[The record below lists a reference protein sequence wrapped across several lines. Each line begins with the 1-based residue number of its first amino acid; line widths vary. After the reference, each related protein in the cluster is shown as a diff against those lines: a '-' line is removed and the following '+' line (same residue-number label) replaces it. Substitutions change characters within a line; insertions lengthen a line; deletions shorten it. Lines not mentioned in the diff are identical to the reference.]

1 MYVYSANVDIN
12 QDSCHQSSNGNT
24 YDNITYKVIMVT
36 VRNDDMTNTG
46 NHNTCDMDI
55 CYYSLDKALRH
66 VNSNS
71 IINITIP
78 YDTLLSPANLS
89 NLSNIT
95 IAGNSMSEIDC
106 NYTGALVCKGCNNV
120 IIKNIR
126 WIRCG
131 FFNISTTG
139 SNSHNKAYHLDPIGG
154 LYFDTCTNL
163 TIQCCTFLTSLV
175 QISQASETVTIS
187 NVYYTDNYTN
197 TYPQSYY
204 EYTYGGL
211 YVEQSNSMDLFIN
224 IADCSFTSMK
234 PNGTAIQLF
243 VVKSK
248 DSGMNHILISSTSF
262 TDSIN
267 NQPVPSNY
275 GNSMVFI
282 NISSSHTNVTLSD
295 VRFQSNTIAD
305 NGSILSIV
313 TNEDNSTVQL
323 LSCVFLSNT
332 ASNVAVFETGHLT
345 ITNSVFKY
353 NNGKSNLILLKYQT
367 SIIASYE
374 GLMFSNNTG
383 GPMLSLNS
391 YNISVSF
398 LESKLQHNTL
408 SSGNGLVMLSD
419 YYNLDV
425 LLAGIKFISNK
436 ILTDGSTFYSSSP
449 VMMPTKSNSSTHI
462 PPTHKVAILNVVVF
476 RQSGGGDGA
485 GVYISHSSCDSC
497 EVTGSYTLKESTFNN
512 INNINSIIFYGISNS
527 TNNMVLS
534 DCQFTNN
541 HGTAVVVKA
550 DDSGINVISI
560 SSTSFVDN
568 INNQPVPSNYGSSII
583 FISISSSHTNITL
596 SDVRFQSNTI
606 ADNGSILSI
615 VTNEDNSTVQLLSCV
630 FLSNTASNVAVFE
643 TGHLTITNSVFK
655 YNNGKS
661 NLILLKY
668 QTSIIASY
676 EGLMFS
682 NNTGGPMLSLN
693 SYNISVSFLES
704 KLQHNTLSSGNGL
717 VMLSDYY
724 NLDVLL
730 AGIKFISNKILT
742 DGSTFYSS
750 SPVMM
755 PTKSNSSTHIPPTH
769 KVAILNVV
777 VFRQS
782 GGGDGAGVYI
792 SHSSCDSCE
801 VTGSYTLKES
811 TFNNINN
818 INSIIFYGI
827 SNSTNNMVLSDC
839 QFTNNHG
846 TAVVVKADD
855 SGINVI
861 SISSTSFVDN
871 INNQPVPS
879 NYGSSIIFI
888 SISSSHT
895 NITLSD
901 VRFQSNTVADNG
913 NILLII
919 TNEDN
924 STVQLLS
931 CVFLNNTASNVAV
944 FETGHLTIMNSTN
957 NMVISDCHFTNN
969 LGTAVH
975 LKNSNLVIDEGLTLF
990 ENNTAEHGA
999 ALYLDLNSKV
1009 MFNSNS
1015 KLSFVGN
1022 EARRYGG
1029 AIYCS
1034 VSEYNGCYKN
1044 VSDILL
1050 VQNTTSSIIQFKNN
1064 VGSAGGNSVYLNVP
1078 QSCDEAF
1085 QSESNVT
1092 MHTFGEEIVTSP
1104 KKLRL
1109 DAPAR
1114 LVSHTNVTILS
1125 DMYPTYLI
1133 PNIMLGQD
1141 ITISS
1146 CILGYNDK
1154 PAGTAP
1160 FLISHTENTQRYSIN
1175 GSRGSLIGC
1184 QPSQGIS
1191 NLQIINKQSY
1201 SHNVN
1206 SYYSRLNNSGI
1217 LQDHYSDNDYTV
1229 IQLHSFYD
1237 TAYELKPIV
1246 VNLIIEISPCHSGFY
1261 YSDKD
1266 EMCICYTTDDIVSC
1280 SGSKAA
1286 ITRGYWFGVVSEQP
1300 TVGVCPVNYCDFDK
1314 CGEPCALLPSPD
1326 KQCGEHRTG
1335 TACGNCKDS
1344 YTLSF
1349 DSVDCVSTINCTTG
1363 LTALVVTMTC
1373 LYWIFTIV
1381 VVFAMMYF
1389 KVGIG
1394 YLYSITFY
1402 YSVIDILLG
1411 QALHTSDALYG
1422 MVTIVSSLARL
1433 TPQFLGQ
1440 ICFVIGLSGIDQQFI
1455 HYIHPLAILVIL
1467 LFISISAR
1475 FSPRLS
1481 LFVSRGVIHVICFL
1495 LLLSYTSI
1503 ASTSL
1508 LLIRPLTFTGVNKV
1522 FIYLSPD
1529 LEYFHG
1535 RHLAYGLVAIACGIV
1550 IVIGLPLILLLE
1562 PFVNHKIN
1570 FTRIKPLLDQF
1581 QGHYQDKYRYFA
1593 SYYMICR
1600 LVMLVIVNVNIA
1612 NVFGLMLWV
1621 AFVLVVHVAIRPY
1634 ASKILNAVDTLLLLT
1649 MMLVTILHLFEASNG
1664 ITANTITGLA
1674 FTLVAF
1680 PLLIFLLL
1688 FTPFMNRQ
1696 HIQRFIMS
1704 TVKWIKMDEP
1714 RNNDI
1719 EILNVNQYEVIVDDA
1734 LRGATATTIA

>member
-1 MYVYSANVDIN
+1 MVT
-12 QDSCHQSSNGNT
+12 GN
-24 YDNITYKVIMVT
+24 NT

-46 NHNTCDMDI
+46 NHSTSDMDI

-66 VNSNS
+66 VNNNS

-78 YDTLLSPANLS
+78 YDTLLSPANLV

-139 SNSHNKAYHLDPIGG
+139 SNSHNKAHHLDPIGG

-197 TYPQSYY
+197 TYPQSHY

-211 YVEQSNSMDLFIN
+211 YVEQSNRMDLVIN
-224 IADCSFTSMK
+224 IIDCSFTSMK
-234 PNGTAIQLF
+234 PNSTAIQLF

-248 DSGMNHILISSTSF
+248 DSGMNRILISSTSF
-262 TDSIN
+262 TDNIN

-295 VRFQSNTIAD
+295 VRFQSNTVAD
-305 NGSILSIV
+305 NGNILSIV

-332 ASNVAVFETGHLT
+332 ASNVAMFETKHLT
-345 ITNSVFKY
+345 IMNSVFKY

-367 SIIASYE
+367 SIVTSYE
-374 GLMFSNNTG
+374 GLMFSYNTG
-383 GPMLSLNS
+383 GPMMSLNS
-391 YNISVSF
+391 YNISVDF

-419 YYNLDV
+419 YHSLDV
-425 LLAGIKFISNK
+425 LLAGIKFISN
-436 ILTDGSTFYSSSP
+436 IIQTDGSAFYSYSP
-449 VMMPTKSNSSTHI
+449 IMMPTKSNSSTHI
-462 PPTHKVAILNVVVF
+462 RPTHEVFILNVVVF
-476 RQSGGGDGA
+476 RQSGGGHGA
-485 GVYISHSSCDSC
+485 GIYISHPSCDSC
-497 EVTGSYTLKESTFNN
+497 ETTDSYTLKESTFNN
-512 INNINSIIFYGISNS
+512 INDINSVIFCGISNS
-527 TNNMVLS
+527 V
-534 DCQFTNN
+534 
-541 HGTAVVVKA
+541 
-550 DDSGINVISI
+550 
-560 SSTSFVDN
+560 
-568 INNQPVPSNYGSSII
+568 
-583 FISISSSHTNITL
+583 
-596 SDVRFQSNTI
+596 
-606 ADNGSILSI
+606 
-615 VTNEDNSTVQLLSCV
+615 
-630 FLSNTASNVAVFE
+630 
-643 TGHLTITNSVFK
+643 
-655 YNNGKS
+655 
-661 NLILLKY
+661 
-668 QTSIIASY
+668 
-676 EGLMFS
+676 
-682 NNTGGPMLSLN
+682 
-693 SYNISVSFLES
+693 
-704 KLQHNTLSSGNGL
+704 
-717 VMLSDYY
+717 
-724 NLDVLL
+724 
-730 AGIKFISNKILT
+730 
-742 DGSTFYSS
+742 
-750 SPVMM
+750 
-755 PTKSNSSTHIPPTH
+755 
-769 KVAILNVV
+769 
-777 VFRQS
+777 
-782 GGGDGAGVYI
+782 
-792 SHSSCDSCE
+792 
-801 VTGSYTLKES
+801 
-811 TFNNINN
+811 
-818 INSIIFYGI
+818 
-827 SNSTNNMVLSDC
+827 
-839 QFTNNHG
+839 
-846 TAVVVKADD
+846 
-855 SGINVI
+855 
-861 SISSTSFVDN
+861 
-871 INNQPVPS
+871 
-879 NYGSSIIFI
+879 
-888 SISSSHT
+888 
-895 NITLSD
+895 
-901 VRFQSNTVADNG
+901 
-913 NILLII
+913 
-919 TNEDN
+919 
-924 STVQLLS
+924 
-931 CVFLNNTASNVAV
+931 
-944 FETGHLTIMNSTN
+944 
-957 NMVISDCHFTNN
+957 VISDLQFANN

-975 LKNSNLVIDEGLTLF
+975 LENSNLIIDGGLTLF
-990 ENNTAEHGA
+990 KNNTAEHGA
-999 ALYLDLNSKV
+999 ALYLDLNSRV

-1015 KLSFVGN
+1015 KVSFIGN

-1034 VSEYNGCYKN
+1034 VSVHNGCYKN
-1044 VSDILL
+1044 LSDILL
-1050 VQNTTSSIIQFKNN
+1050 VQNTTSDIIEFNNN

-1078 QSCDEAF
+1078 QSCDETF

-1092 MHTFGEEIVTSP
+1092 KHALREKIVTSP
-1104 KKLRL
+1104 NKLRL
-1109 DAPAR
+1109 DPPAR
-1114 LVSHTNVTILS
+1114 LVNDTNATVSS

-1141 ITISS
+1141 ISISS
-1146 CILGYNDK
+1146 CILGYNNK
-1154 PAGTAP
+1154 SAGTAP
-1160 FLISHTENTQRYSIN
+1160 FLISHTENTQSYSIN
-1175 GSRGSLIGC
+1175 GSRGLSIGC

-1191 NLQIINKQSY
+1191 NLQITSKQSP
-1201 SHNVN
+1201 SHNIY
-1206 SYYSRLNNSGI
+1206 SYYSRLNSG
-1217 LQDHYSDNDYTV
+1217 DNYSDNDYTV

-1246 VNLIIEISPCHSGFY
+1246 VNLRIEISPCHSGFY
-1261 YSDKD
+1261 YSD
-1266 EMCICYTTDDIVSC
+1266 EMCVCYTTDDIVSC
-1280 SGSKAA
+1280 SGSTAT
-1286 ITRGYWFGVVSEQP
+1286 ITRGYWFGVISEQP

-1314 CGEPCALLPSPD
+1314 CGEPCTLLPSPD

-1344 YTLSF
+1344 YALSF

-1363 LTALVVTMTC
+1363 LTTMVVTMTC

-1394 YLYSITFY
+1394 YLYGITFY

-1411 QALHTSDALYG
+1411 QALRTSDALYR

-1455 HYIHPLAILVIL
+1455 HYIHPLALLVIL
-1467 LFISISAR
+1467 LLISISVR

-1508 LLIRPLTFTGVNKV
+1508 LLMRPLKFTEVHKLYT
-1522 FIYLSPD
+1522 YLSPD

-1562 PFVNHKIN
+1562 PFLNHKIN

-1581 QGHYQDKYRYFA
+1581 QGYYKDKYRYFA

-1600 LVMLVIVNVNIA
+1600 LVMLIIVNANITNVFVVSYLQLVAIVIMTLIHVIV
-1612 NVFGLMLWV
+1612 
-1621 AFVLVVHVAIRPY
+1621 RPY
-1634 ASKILNAVDTLLLLT
+1634 VSKTLNAVDALLLLT
-1649 MMLVTILHLFEASNG
+1649 MILVTILQPFEASNG
-1664 ITANTITGLA
+1664 LTANTITGLA
-1674 FTLVAF
+1674 FTLVVF

-1688 FTPFMNRQ
+1688 VTPFMNRQ
-1696 HIQRFIMS
+1696 HIKEFIVFCKS
-1704 TVKWIKMDEP
+1704 TVKSIKKDEP
-1714 RNNDI
+1714 RNKDI
-1719 EILNVNQYEVIVDDA
+1719 EMPNVNQQYEVTVDDA
-1734 LRGATATTIA
+1734 LRKATATTIATVQEDQPNPVQGRQPSPVKFRESLLELGID